1 MKVIPAIDIMCG
13 NVVRLVKGNP
23 ANKIV
28 YSNNA
33 IEIAMKWKAAGADM
47 LHVVDLDATL
57 RTGKNNIEII
67 TKLIK
72 EVNIPVEVAGGIR
85 STDAVNE
92 MFSRNAAKA

>member
-33 IEIAMKWKAAGADM
+33 IEIAMKWKG
-47 LHVVDLDATL
+47 
-57 RTGKNNIEII
+57 
-67 TKLIK
+67 
-72 EVNIPVEVAGGIR
+72 
-85 STDAVNE
+85 
-92 MFSRNAAKA
+92 SRC